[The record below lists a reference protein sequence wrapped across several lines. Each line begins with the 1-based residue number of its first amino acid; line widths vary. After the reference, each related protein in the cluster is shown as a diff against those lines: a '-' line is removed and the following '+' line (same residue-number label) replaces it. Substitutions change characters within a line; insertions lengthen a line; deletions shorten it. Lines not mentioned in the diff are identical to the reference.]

1 VGAIREDGLAGL
13 IGIGE
18 RRGVDVDDHLVS
30 LCWRARVD
38 AVVEGRLRDEGERIG
53 LLLGHGGRLRGIAHA
68 DYHGR
73 RMEIVQALT
82 PGHVAEARA
91 LFREYERSLGID
103 LCFQGF
109 EQELAG
115 LPGAYA
121 PPRGRLLLSL
131 DGAAPAGCVALRPLA
146 DAVCEMKRLY
156 VRPAFRGRRAGR
168 QLAEAVIAEARAIGY
183 ARMRLDTLPSMK
195 EAIALYRALG
205 FVEIAPYT
213 TNPVAGAL
221 FMELALR

>member
-1 VGAIREDGLAGL
+1 
-13 IGIGE
+13 
-18 RRGVDVDDHLVS
+18 
-30 LCWRARVD
+30 
-38 AVVEGRLRDEGERIG
+38 
-53 LLLGHGGRLRGIAHA
+53 
-68 DYHGR
+68 
-73 RMEIVQALT
+73 MEIVQALT

-156 VRPAFRGRRAGR
+156 VRPAFSGRRAGR
-168 QLAEAVIAEARAIGY
+168 QLAEAGSARQGGIV
-183 ARMRLDTLPSMK
+183 TSTPS
-195 EAIALYRALG
+195 ATVVSVGPTPTASPRS
-205 FVEIAPYT
+205 P
-213 TNPVAGAL
+213 
-221 FMELALR
+221 